1 MATLTA
7 LRQTLDQI
15 ITEASTDLDDLAAAR
30 NAELDQRERELAMA
44 AEELCPPVL
53 EMGISIGAERE
64 RERVLLLIAEQQHQL
79 KRGSTNATVLQTL
92 RRQVLEVQ
100 S

>member
-1 MATLTA
+1 
-7 LRQTLDQI
+7 
-15 ITEASTDLDDLAAAR
+15 
-30 NAELDQRERELAMA
+30 
-44 AEELCPPVL
+44 
-53 EMGISIGAERE
+53 
-64 RERVLLLIAEQQHQL
+64 VLLLIAEQQHQL